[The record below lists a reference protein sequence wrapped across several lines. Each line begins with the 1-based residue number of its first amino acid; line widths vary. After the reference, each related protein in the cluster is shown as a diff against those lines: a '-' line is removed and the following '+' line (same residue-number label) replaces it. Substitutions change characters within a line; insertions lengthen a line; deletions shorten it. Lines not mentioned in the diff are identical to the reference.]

1 MYFNIYVINLKRD
14 IKKWRQ
20 IVKHFKNINIDLI
33 RFNAVDG
40 KHLSTHNR
48 WSYDHPTSQWCNYLC
63 TDGMIGWYD
72 WMWIIAYQ
80 ISGLHYK

>member
-48 WSYDHPTSQWCNYLC
+48 
-63 TDGMIGWYD
+63 
-72 WMWIIAYQ
+72 
-80 ISGLHYK
+80 